1 MICTDSVFTGCS
13 MLKILLGII
22 LMQSVS
28 YLDWMNVKKRV
39 NWHTNWKD
47 EDEKMIVSCLC
58 VNLRAVLCRFLI
70 SISQWCHKNKHATL
84 KQTTE
89 FLYPWF
95 NANTRCGLIKSV
107 CKQTHKH
114 SPAGSQTAR
123 VIKMHSRFNTHT
135 HSGSTN
141 CPHPQCVSNVWMTSL
156 PWGYIKSSQA
166 VWLSIQ

>member
-1 MICTDSVFTGCS
+1 

-135 HSGSTN
+135 HILVLQTAPIHSVLVMSGWHH
-141 CPHPQCVSNVWMTSL
+141 CPGVILSL
-156 PWGYIKSSQA
+156 VK
-166 VWLSIQ
+166 LCDFLFNRMKK